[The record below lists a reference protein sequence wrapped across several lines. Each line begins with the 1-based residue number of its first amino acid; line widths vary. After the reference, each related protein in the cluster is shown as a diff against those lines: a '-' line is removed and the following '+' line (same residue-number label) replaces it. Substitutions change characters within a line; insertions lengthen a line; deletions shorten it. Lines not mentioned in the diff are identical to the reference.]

1 MRGPTCVVW
10 ANLAPLSPQMFQAA
24 VRRHHFLEGG
34 GVPADWPQHHAE
46 QQFNQ
51 LHHQVMKLVAAS
63 LACST

>member
-1 MRGPTCVVW
+1 
-10 ANLAPLSPQMFQAA
+10 MFQAA

-51 LHHQVMKLVAAS
+51 LHHQVMKLMAAS